1 MPIKWCTS
9 LRRRRYARLLSIW
22 RHIRKAARRG
32 SSWRIE
38 ARRLLQQQRR
48 LGRVRVVLP
57 ACHGVE
63 SSLNSPG
70 SFISYLHRCCIFAIV
85 ERGGETRTG
94 IARFI
99 LRVGGELARVS
110 CSPLG
115 FAVSY
120 VVHRDI
126 HRAMNRSLPMKL
138 NLVSL
143 AEMND
148 GEREKTNVPRYLGY
162 TRLAPCNISQDRN
175 SNRRTYDPWHIHLNY
190 RDIVNLEV
198 QLLILGFIYSNEG
211 HPSSHLNVLPQQYHQ
226 HLRNCRLET
235 PSCASL
241 FCVQE
246 AEERL

>member
-1 MPIKWCTS
+1 M
-9 LRRRRYARLLSIW
+9 
-22 RHIRKAARRG
+22 
-32 SSWRIE
+32 E
-38 ARRLLQQQRR
+38 ARWLLQQQRR
-48 LGRVRVVLP
+48 PGRVRGVLP

-63 SSLNSPG
+63 SSLDSPG
-70 SFISYLHRCCIFAIV
+70 CFIPYLHRCAYSILSRG
-85 ERGGETRTG
+85 ERRIG

-99 LRVGGELARVS
+99 LGVGGALARVS

-115 FAVSY
+115 VAVSY
-120 VVHRDI
+120 AVHRDDY
-126 HRAMNRSLPMKL
+126 RAMNRSLPTRL
-138 NLVSL
+138 NLEL
-143 AEMND
+143 LPEMKV
-148 GEREKTNVPRYLGY
+148 GERDEKINVPRYLGY